1 MDNSNIFIAS
11 ITSISVRLLARITTP
26 PNQLESE
33 RKFNAAT
40 KCGLK
45 VWVAIKTVNSKKIT
59 IKK

>member
-1 MDNSNIFIAS
+1 MDNSNSFIAS

-33 RKFNAAT
+33 RKFNAT

-45 VWVAIKTVNSKKIT
+45 VWVAIKTVNSKKLQ
-59 IKK
+59 